1 MAFTRSLIGMPRLMP
16 STRCVLAMRGLPC
29 GAARGHGLSPRQLV
43 ATLVAPLW
51 LAACGGTGDSV
62 TIRGDVAGLDT
73 LALRGDSLI
82 AQAERAPATI
92 DSLRAASQEE
102 FRRQLAD
109 SFAKLDLAPR
119 ATGAPGDAPPGTSPG
134 TAPGDAP
141 RAVPPTAA
149 ATGRNTAGGVM
160 SRRAQARGDSMAR
173 AYAAQLAGGSGGD
186 RSRPDSAR
194 GVLVWQG
201 AEPTRMVVLRT
212 ADGLVSLSGM
222 ATMGLGRLA
231 GSEVVVR
238 GVRVS
243 PRDLVMTDYF
253 VRAADGVPA
262 FDGVIQPDGTLRL
275 TDGGGAKRVPLPASM
290 QGLVGAR
297 VWVAVKDGAPVAYG
311 LIQVR

>member
-1 MAFTRSLIGMPRLMP
+1 
-16 STRCVLAMRGLPC
+16 MRGLPC
-29 GAARGHGLSPRQLV
+29 GAARGRERSLRRSV

-51 LAACGGTGDSV
+51 LAACGGAGDSV

-82 AQAERAPATI
+82 AQAERAPTTI

-119 ATGAPGDAPPGTSPG
+119 ATSAQSDAPSGAPSG
-134 TAPGDAP
+134 TAPPPA
-141 RAVPPTAA
+141 AVA
-149 ATGRNTAGGVM
+149 GRSTVGGAM

-173 AYAAQLAGGSGGD
+173 AYAAQLTGGTGGD

-194 GVLVWQG
+194 GILVWQG
-201 AEPTRMVVLRT
+201 TEPTRMVALRT
-212 ADGLVSLSGM
+212 ADGILSLSGM

-243 PRDLVMTDYF
+243 PRDLVMTDYL

-275 TDGGGAKRVPLPASM
+275 TDGSGTKRVPLPVSM
-290 QGLVGAR
+290 QELVGAR
-297 VWVAVKDGAPVAYG
+297 VWVASKNGAPVAYG
-311 LIQVR
+311 LIQIR